1 MRKAVIT
8 GAAGFAGYST
18 TIELLNRGYEVFA
31 ILRPGSEHNARF
43 KSFGDN
49 LHLIELDCS
58 EFDKICDSVD
68 TECDIM
74 YHLAWFGRR
83 DDFKAQKNN
92 VDYCLMALESASS
105 LGCKRFVGIGSQ
117 AEYGFTDELI
127 KENTFPHPI
136 NAYGAAKL
144 AALNLSQ
151 IRSKQLGIEWVWGRI
166 FSLYGDNEPSGRL
179 FPDLIRTLRLNNPV
193 NLSSCEQNWDYL
205 HVRDGASAILSIGER
220 GFAGEVYNIANGNYK
235 PLKCFVE
242 EARSVLNSNSE
253 IIYGPR
259 AVPFI
264 SLQPDVSKI
273 SEHTGWLPKISF
285 REGVLNFE

>member
-1 MRKAVIT
+1 MKKAVIT

-31 ILRPGSEHNARF
+31 ILRPGSEHNARLM
-43 KSFGDN
+43 SIGGD

-58 EFDKICDSVD
+58 EFDKIFDMVD
-68 TECDIM
+68 TQCDII
-74 YHLAWFGRR
+74 YHLAWFGGR
-83 DDFKAQKNN
+83 DDFNVQKNN

-117 AEYGFTDELI
+117 AEYGVSDELMN
-127 KENTFPHPI
+127 ENSMPHPI
-136 NAYGAAKL
+136 TAYGAAKL
-144 AALNLSQ
+144 AALSLSR
-151 IRSKQLGIEWVWGRI
+151 IKCKQLGMEWVWGRI

-179 FPDLIRTLRLNNPV
+179 FPDLINSLRLNKSII
-193 NLSSCEQNWDYL
+193 LSSCEQNWDYL
-205 HVRDGASAILSIGER
+205 HVKDGASAIVSLGEKGLSD
-220 GFAGEVYNIANGNYK
+220 EVYNIANGNYK

-259 AVPFI
+259 AIPFI

-273 SEHTGWLPKISF
+273 TEHTGWMPKISF
-285 REGVLNFE
+285 KEGVLNFE